1 MPTIMSHA
9 VVPLTVAAVLGKNRI
24 PAPVAIAGAVLAMIP
39 DADVVGFKFG
49 VAYADQF
56 GHRGA
61 SHSFVAAAL
70 FAALIYAVLSAARS
84 RFCAAFL
91 FLSAA
96 SHGLLDTL
104 TNGGLGAA
112 LLWPFSDQRVH
123 APVTPIQVS
132 PIGGGFFSARGLAV
146 LVSEAL
152 WIWIPCGLLLG
163 VKRVFRHSP
172 TMPVPSDI
180 ARKQEH

>member
-9 VVPLTVAAVLGKNRI
+9 LVPLAAAAALGGRRV
-24 PAPVAIAGAVLAMIP
+24 PTAVAIMGAVLAMIP

-61 SHSFVAAAL
+61 SHSFVAAAI
-70 FAALIYAVLSAARS
+70 FAGLICAVLPAARS
-84 RFCAAFL
+84 RNGAAFL
-91 FLSAA
+91 FFSAA

-112 LLWPFSDQRVH
+112 LLWPFSDIRLH
-123 APVTPIQVS
+123 APITPIKVS
-132 PIGGGFFSARGLAV
+132 PIGAAFFSARGVQTIL
-146 LVSEAL
+146 SEAL
-152 WIWIPCGLLLG
+152 WIWVPCGLMLG
-163 VKRVFRHSP
+163 VARIFRHVP
-172 TMPVPSDI
+172 TVPVPLDV
-180 ARKQEH
+180 AREQQN